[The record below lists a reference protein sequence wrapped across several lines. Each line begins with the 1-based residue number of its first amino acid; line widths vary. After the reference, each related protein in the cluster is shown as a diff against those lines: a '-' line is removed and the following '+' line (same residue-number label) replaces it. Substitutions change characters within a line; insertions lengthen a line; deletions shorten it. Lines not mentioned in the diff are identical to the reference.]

1 MTQIAATALIHDL
14 TLVTRNEKHFAGTQT
29 FQPIGALG
37 TRESASRACAAR
49 EIKGSTGEMAR
60 GSTRRVMSDDSA
72 AYSRVKLAI
81 FREAPANR

>member
-14 TLVTRNEKHFAGTQT
+14 PEVTRNEKHFA
-29 FQPIGALG
+29 G